1 MRHAVISPTVLVLFA
16 LAAPAAAQPGSD
28 FGTVSVSVRPRIAD
42 VFIDGDRWVSPESSG
57 PLVVQLAPGRHSV
70 DVRAPGY
77 RPFSTVVEIR
87 RGESTPLN
95 VSLSAGDTPPPFGE
109 RPPPPPPGQ
118 PGPIRQI
125 SVQPSGDGFVF
136 APDFKIAEMNDRT
149 TGFAGFYGGRVFAGR
164 VMIGGGAYFQL
175 DDYPSEQMVYGGL
188 VTEFRLVRAR
198 PVGVTLHGLAG
209 YGATNLPIFG
219 HHGGYNNGPPMRIT
233 ELRVRLRL
241 LLRLSLRRLLHRR
254 ARGAGRRAFRRQRAP
269 GRRHRVPLHVGR
281 RLQVERGHRQ
291 HQLPVRALTAISRY
305 THAAPARRFRPAS
318 RGRRSCASRFE
329 RRPAA

>member
-1 MRHAVISPTVLVLFA
+1 MRHAVISPAVLVLLA

-57 PLVVQLAPGRHSV
+57 PLVVQLAPGRHAI

-95 VSLSAGDTPPPFGE
+95 VSLSAGDSPPQFGE

-118 PGPIRQI
+118 PGPIRQV

-136 APDFKIAEMNDRT
+136 APDFKIAEMNHRT
-149 TGFAGFYGGRVFAGR
+149 TGFAGFYGGTVFAGR

-175 DDYPSEQMVYGGL
+175 DDYPSEQMAYGGL
-188 VTEFRLVRAR
+188 VTELRLVRAH

-209 YGATNLPIFG
+209 FGATNLPIFG
-219 HHGGYNNGPPMRIT
+219 QHGGYNNGRANAYYGSCGYGDYYYAGCPYDGFFIAEPEVQVAARFGDSA
-233 ELRVRLRL
+233 RLVGGIGYRFTSADVYKL
-241 LLRLSLRRLLHRR
+241 NGVIGSISFQF
-254 ARGAGRRAFRRQRAP
+254 GR
-269 GRRHRVPLHVGR
+269 
-281 RLQVERGHRQ
+281 
-291 HQLPVRALTAISRY
+291 
-305 THAAPARRFRPAS
+305 
-318 RGRRSCASRFE
+318 
-329 RRPAA
+329 